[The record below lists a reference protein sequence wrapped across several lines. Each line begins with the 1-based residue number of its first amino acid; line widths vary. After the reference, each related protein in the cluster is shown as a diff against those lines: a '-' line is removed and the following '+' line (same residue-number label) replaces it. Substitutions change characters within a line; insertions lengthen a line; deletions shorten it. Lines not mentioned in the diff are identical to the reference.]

1 MTYRS
6 MRIDGRHHV
15 IVDCGSFDTA
25 KEAHDC
31 VEWLNELERQAEPLV
46 SLERAVRLLN
56 EEVVDAPSD
65 FHSPRLP

>member
-31 VEWLNELERQAEPLV
+31 VIWLNELEEQAEPLV
-46 SLERAVRLLN
+46 SLDAALRLLSQ
-56 EEVVDAPSD
+56 EVVDAP
-65 FHSPRLP
+65 HKV